1 MIKLNSKK
9 ALEKDNK
16 DSIKHWTSIEYDFK
30 LSFLMVI
37 F

>member
-16 DSIKHWTSIEYDFK
+16 DSNNHWTSIEYDFK